1 MKDGNYTY
9 RRPAQV
15 TITADGKDVENGTF
29 WIRDDAAF
37 TTHTINVKGCKDLSG
52 LKIIHNPT

>member
-15 TITADGKDVENGTF
+15 TIKADGKDVENGTF

-37 TTHTINVKGCKDLSG
+37 TTHTINVKGCKDLRI
-52 LKIIHNPT
+52 LLHREI